1 MENMY
6 ICNVGVEEGCGY
18 QDENNNIFTTASF
31 SSFGSTAKEVKYLPS
46 TPKVRSWHGRG
57 SFRGL
62 SLFYFN
68 PSIASEIFIILYLLT
83 YQVWY
88 ALYGS

>member
-1 MENMY
+1 ME
-6 ICNVGVEEGCGY
+6 ICKVGVEEGCGY
-18 QDENNNIFTTASF
+18 QDENNNIFTTESF

-46 TPKVRSWHGRG
+46 APKVRSWHGRG

-62 SLFYFN
+62 SLFSFKS
-68 PSIASEIFIILYLLT
+68 SIAYEICIIIYPLN